1 MYEDSAG
8 NPKFDFNK
16 SSFCPAFWMA
26 LYYKGNNQ
34 GLKPCCSIEGYATRT
49 DLGNP
54 IEPTIENYNKTDFVQ
69 SLKQTFLDNKF
80 HKNCHTCVRDERHG
94 QQSVL

>member
-8 NPKFDFNK
+8 QPKFDFKK

-49 DLGNP
+49 DQGNP
-54 IEPTIENYNKTDFVQ
+54 IEPTIENYNKTEYVQ
-69 SLKQTFLDNKF
+69 SLKQTFIDNKI
-80 HKNCHTCVRDERHG
+80 HKN
-94 QQSVL
+94 